1 MGVRGARITF
11 DVATRSKD
19 RTTGG
24 ATSERLRAA
33 IRRSGLSQ
41 NEVARRAGIDPGM
54 VNRFLHGTRSMTLAT
69 AEKVA
74 AALGLKLTVAPK
86 RKGKR

>member
-1 MGVRGARITF
+1 MARQ
-11 DVATRSKD
+11 SKD
-19 RTTGG
+19 KIVGG
-24 ATSERLRAA
+24 VTSERLRVA
-33 IRRSGLSQ
+33 IRASGLSQ

-54 VNRFLHGTRSMTLAT
+54 VNRFLHGTRGLTLAT

-74 AALGLKLTVAPK
+74 DAIGIELTLTAK